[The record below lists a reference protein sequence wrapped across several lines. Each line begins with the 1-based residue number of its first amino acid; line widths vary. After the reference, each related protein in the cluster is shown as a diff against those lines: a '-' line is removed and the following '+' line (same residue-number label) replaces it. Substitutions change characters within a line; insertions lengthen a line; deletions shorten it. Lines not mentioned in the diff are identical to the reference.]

1 MMKKEK
7 LRLKKKAEDTEIEK
21 GILEKKYA
29 SQKEELK
36 EKERL
41 FRKMENRLNELE

>member
-7 LRLKKKAEDTEIEK
+7 FRLNKRAEDTEIEK

-29 SQKEELK
+29 S
-36 EKERL
+36 
-41 FRKMENRLNELE
+41 